1 MGFNVEIEEG
11 VRRYNVT
18 DSGDVVLVADKADE
32 TSLHVTISKDKTLV
46 CHNIP
51 KVVQETLGRMH
62 GYYISNLFADNES
75 SDVTSAIKMVNT
87 VANDKAKES
96 SCLVAINSV
105 ETDSDSVHIL
115 ELLDVVHDVL
125 AHYITDRYR
134 DYRNL
139 MVYCFLSE
147 ANYNRIKSMQIQCV
161 RYIFDDVT
169 HSILI
174 H

>member
-1 MGFNVEIEEG
+1 MRFNVEIGED

-18 DSGDVVLVADKADE
+18 NSGDVGLVADKADE
-32 TSLHVTISKDKTLV
+32 IGLHVTISKDKTLV

-51 KVVQETLGRMH
+51 KVVQETLGMMH
-62 GYYISNLFADNES
+62 GYYISNLFADNGS

-96 SCLVAINSV
+96 SCLVIINSV
-105 ETDSDSVHIL
+105 ETNSDSVHTL
-115 ELLDVVHDVL
+115 ELLDVAHDVL
-125 AHYITDRYR
+125 EHYITDRYR

-139 MVYCFLSE
+139 MVYYSLSE
-147 ANYNRIKSMQIQCV
+147 VDYDKIKSMQIQCV
-161 RYIFDDVT
+161 RCIFDDVT